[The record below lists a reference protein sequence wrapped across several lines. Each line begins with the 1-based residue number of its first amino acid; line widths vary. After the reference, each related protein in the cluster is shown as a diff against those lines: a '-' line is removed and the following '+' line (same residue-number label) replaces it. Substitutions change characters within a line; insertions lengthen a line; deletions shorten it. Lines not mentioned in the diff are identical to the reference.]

1 MKQRQLALK
10 ILGEV
15 EEGSFL
21 NLALKKQLKGM
32 GEQDRRF
39 VAALLYTTLENLGR
53 IDYVIDS
60 FTVGKRVHKLVR
72 NVLRLGVCQLMY
84 FETVPES
91 AAVNESVKLIEKSP
105 KRQLKGFVNAVLRNV
120 AGNLGSIEY
129 PSAEQEPGRYLSV
142 LYSYPLWLAEKYI
155 ADYGFEFAEA
165 MLAYHKEGAET
176 CIRAN
181 RLKTTGEALLA
192 KLRGRGFQ
200 ARPGEYIE
208 DCFYVRNIAG
218 VDELDLFLKGL
229 LAVQGEASMVVA
241 EAAQVQSGQAV
252 LDLCAAPGG
261 KSAYVAQFG
270 PGKLEAW
277 DLHEHR
283 VALMRE
289 NFARLGVA
297 ADCRVQDA
305 AVFNPEKE
313 GAFDCV
319 LLDAPCSALGL
330 LYRKPDIKYAK
341 EPGEIEAL
349 TRTQREILAA
359 AARYVKPGGRLVYST
374 CTISKEEN
382 DQNIDW
388 FFENHKNFREINLAA
403 ALPLG
408 LMSRAR
414 GGRMQLFPHLDG
426 IDGFFLAVLQKEEV

>member
-1 MKQRQLALK
+1 M
-10 ILGEV
+10 
-15 EEGSFL
+15 
-21 NLALKKQLKGM
+21 
-32 GEQDRRF
+32 
-39 VAALLYTTLENLGR
+39 
-53 IDYVIDS
+53 
-60 FTVGKRVHKLVR
+60 
-72 NVLRLGVCQLMY
+72 
-84 FETVPES
+84 
-91 AAVNESVKLIEKSP
+91 
-105 KRQLKGFVNAVLRNV
+105 
-120 AGNLGSIEY
+120 
-129 PSAEQEPGRYLSV
+129 
-142 LYSYPLWLAEKYI
+142 
-155 ADYGFEFAEA
+155 
-165 MLAYHKEGAET
+165 
-176 CIRAN
+176 
-181 RLKTTGEALLA
+181 
-192 KLRGRGFQ
+192 
-200 ARPGEYIE
+200 
-208 DCFYVRNIAG
+208 
-218 VDELDLFLKGL
+218 FLKGL

-388 FFENHKNFREINLAA
+388 FLENHKNFREINLAA

-426 IDGFFLAVLQKEEV
+426 IDGFFSGGVAKGGGMTQLLDLSMDELKRAGSHGRKKGFARGRFMPGSRLAYLFRDEQPL